1 MGAGLWGLVQ
11 PRPPIAARLEAAAV
25 PLLLLVA
32 DAGWPS
38 EAEAQELGVSRADME
53 GWRNDGL
60 DAFRALS
67 RSTVIEL
74 AGVPHDM
81 IAVAAPRV
89 AELVSQWLPQVR

>member
-1 MGAGLWGLVQ
+1 MSQTEYVWV
-11 PRPPIAARLEAAAV
+11 REPPPGMQYLSDYVTE
-25 PLLLLVA
+25 
-32 DAGWPS
+32 
-38 EAEAQELGVSRADME
+38 EEAQELGVSRADME

-89 AELVSQWLPQVR
+89 AELVNQWLPQVR

>member
-1 MGAGLWGLVQ
+1 
-11 PRPPIAARLEAAAV
+11 
-25 PLLLLVA
+25 
-32 DAGWPS
+32 
-38 EAEAQELGVSRADME
+38 ME